1 MSATPYRADYHMH
14 TKWCRHATG
23 EMRDYVEAGLARG
36 LTEIGFSA
44 HMPVTVPF
52 GQHLCLT
59 AEEMHLYVAE
69 ARRLQ
74 DEYSGRIDILIGGEC
89 DFVPG
94 REAEMDS
101 LIAAHPFDYVFG
113 SVHFIDGWAHDN
125 PRQKG
130 RWEQVDVAAAYRRY
144 YELLVEAARFGRFDI
159 IGHFDLVKKF
169 GYKPGDGVNE
179 AEAAAA
185 DAIAAAGMAV
195 EINTAGWDRPCAEQY
210 PSEAIL
216 RLLRERDI
224 PICFGSDA
232 HASNEVARHFDRARR
247 LAWSLGWTTVSRY
260 RSRRRFDE
268 ELTD

>member
-1 MSATPYRADYHMH
+1 MSPIPYRADYHMH

-23 EMRDYVEAGLARG
+23 EMREYVEAGIANG

-44 HMPVTVPF
+44 HMPVTVPVD
-52 GQHLCLT
+52 QHLCLT

-74 DEYSGRIDILIGGEC
+74 AEYAGRIDVRIGGEC
-89 DFVPG
+89 DFIPG
-94 REAEMDS
+94 REAEMEA
-101 LIAAHPFDYVFG
+101 LISAHPFDYVYG

-125 PRQKG
+125 PRQKS
-130 RWEQVDVAAAYRRY
+130 RWEQIDTAAAYRRY
-144 YELLVEAARFGRFDI
+144 YELVAQAARLGRFDI
-159 IGHFDLVKKF
+159 VGHFDLVKKF
-169 GYKPGDGVNE
+169 GYRPGKSVGD

-185 DAIAAAGMAV
+185 DAIAAADMTV
-195 EINTAGWDRPCAEQY
+195 EINTAGWDKPCAEQY

-216 RLLRERDI
+216 RLLREREI

-232 HASNEVARHFDRARR
+232 HAPGEVARHFSRARR
-247 LAWSLGWTTVSRY
+247 MARTLGWTTVARY

-268 ELTD
+268 ELAV